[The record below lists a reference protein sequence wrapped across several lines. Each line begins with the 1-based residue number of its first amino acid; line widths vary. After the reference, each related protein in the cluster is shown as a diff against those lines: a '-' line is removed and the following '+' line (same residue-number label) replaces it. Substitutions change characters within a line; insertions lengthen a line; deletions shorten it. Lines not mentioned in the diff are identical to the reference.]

1 MIEKYKHGKVKKLF
15 EVKTVILLQVNA
27 LSKLY
32 GAETILANIK
42 LEVQTKDRIALVGRN
57 GAGKSTLLKIIAG
70 ELSHDGGEIIK
81 PKDVSMGYLA
91 QNTGLETSLTIWDEM
106 LTVFTHLQQM
116 ETKLRRLEQEMGK
129 EENFSNAAIYEK
141 LLADYDQLQLDY
153 KDQGGYQYEA
163 DIRSILSGLGFPVE
177 MHQTTISTLSGGQK
191 TRLALG
197 KLLLTKPDLLIL
209 DEPTNHLDIETL
221 TWLEQYLQGYPGAIL
236 IVSHDRYFLDKL
248 VTQVYEISN
257 KESRRFVGNYSKYLD
272 LKSAL
277 YEQEMKRYEKQ
288 QDEIA
293 KLEDFVQKNIARAST
308 TKRAQSRRKQLDR
321 MELLTRPLGDSKSA
335 SFHFDIEKQSGNDVL
350 QVKDA
355 TIGYDEDPIIEHVT
369 MRLTR
374 GDSVALVGPNG
385 IGKSTLLKSLVNKLP
400 LLNGDVSFGSNV
412 SVGYYDQEQAN
423 LTSSKR
429 VLNELWDEYP
439 LQPEKEIRTILGN
452 FLFTGDDV
460 LKPVSSLSGGQKARL
475 ALAKLM
481 MQKSNLLILDE
492 PTNHLDLNSKEI
504 LENALIDYPGTLL
517 FVSHD
522 RYFINRVTTTVIE
535 LSTEGAQEYLGDYD
549 YYVEKKNEM
558 IERAE
563 FEQHEQ
569 QENQAPVQKT
579 VAQEKLNYLEEKE
592 RKQLERQRTRKIEEL
607 EQNIVEFEEEIA
619 TLEDQLCLPEIYA
632 DYEKASEITTKKQT
646 LQEQLEA
653 CMAEWEELHI

>member
-15 EVKTVILLQVNA
+15 EVKTLILLQVNG

-163 DIRSILSGLGFPVE
+163 DIRSILSGLGFLVE
-177 MHQTTISTLSGGQK
+177 THQTKISTLSGGQK

-197 KLLLTKPDLLIL
+197 KLLLTRPDLLIL

-272 LKSAL
+272 SKSAL

-288 QDEIA
+288 QDEIS

-321 MELLTRPLGDSKSA
+321 MEVLTRPLGDSKSA

-355 TIGYDEDPIIEHVT
+355 TIGYYQEPIIEHVN

-385 IGKSTLLKSLVNKLP
+385 IGKSTLLKSIVNKLQ
-400 LLNGDVSFGSNV
+400 LLHGNVAFGSSV

-522 RYFINRVTTTVIE
+522 RYFINRVTTTVVE

-563 FEQHEQ
+563 LEQED
-569 QENQAPVQKT
+569 EVPVLKV

-607 EQNIVEFEEEIA
+607 EQNIVGLEEEIA

>member
-1 MIEKYKHGKVKKLF
+1 M
-15 EVKTVILLQVNA
+15 ILLQVNG

-32 GAETILANIK
+32 GAEMILANIK

-177 MHQTTISTLSGGQK
+177 THQTKISTLSGGQK

-197 KLLLTKPDLLIL
+197 KLLLTRPDLLIL

-272 LKSAL
+272 SKSAL

-288 QDEIA
+288 QDEIS

-321 MELLTRPLGDSKSA
+321 MEVLTRPLGDSKSA

-355 TIGYDEDPIIEHVT
+355 TIGYYQEPIIEHVN

-385 IGKSTLLKSLVNKLP
+385 IGKSTLLKSIVNKLQ
-400 LLNGDVSFGSNV
+400 LLHGNVAFGSNV

-522 RYFINRVTTTVIE
+522 RYFINRVTTTVVE
-535 LSTEGAQEYLGDYD
+535 LSTKGAQEYLGDYD

-563 FEQHEQ
+563 LEQED
-569 QENQAPVQKT
+569 EVPVQKV

-607 EQNIVEFEEEIA
+607 EQNIVGLEEEIA

>member
-1 MIEKYKHGKVKKLF
+1 M
-15 EVKTVILLQVNA
+15 ILLQVNG

-81 PKDVSMGYLA
+81 PKDVSIGYLA

-106 LTVFTHLQQM
+106 LTVFTHLRQM
-116 ETKLRRLEQEMGK
+116 ETKLRKLEQEMGK
-129 EENFSNAAIYEK
+129 EENFSNEAIYER
-141 LLADYDQLQLDY
+141 LLADYDQLQLNY

-177 MHQTTISTLSGGQK
+177 THQTTISTLSGGQK

-277 YEQEMKRYEKQ
+277 YDQEMKRYEKQ

-321 MELLTRPLGDSKSA
+321 IELLTRPLGDSKSA

-355 TIGYDEDPIIEHVT
+355 TIGYEEDPIIEHVT

-385 IGKSTLLKSLVNKLP
+385 IGKSTLLKSIVNKLP
-400 LLNGDVSFGSNV
+400 LLNGNVSFGSNV

-522 RYFINRVTTTVIE
+522 RYFINRVTTTVVE

-558 IERAE
+558 IERAA
-563 FEQHEQ
+563 FEQQEQ

-607 EQNIVEFEEEIA
+607 EQNIVNLEEEIA

-646 LQEQLEA
+646 LQEQLET
-653 CMAEWEELHI
+653 CMAEWEELHV

>member
-1 MIEKYKHGKVKKLF
+1 M
-15 EVKTVILLQVNA
+15 ILLQVNG

-163 DIRSILSGLGFPVE
+163 DIRSILSGLGFLVE
-177 MHQTTISTLSGGQK
+177 THQTKISTLSGGQK

-197 KLLLTKPDLLIL
+197 KLLLTRPDLLIL

-272 LKSAL
+272 SKSAL

-288 QDEIA
+288 QDEIS

-321 MELLTRPLGDSKSA
+321 MEVLTRPLGDSKSA

-355 TIGYDEDPIIEHVT
+355 TIGYYQEPIIEHVN

-385 IGKSTLLKSLVNKLP
+385 IGKSTLLKSIVNKLQ
-400 LLNGDVSFGSNV
+400 LLHGNVAFGSSV

-522 RYFINRVTTTVIE
+522 RYFINRVTTTVVE

-563 FEQHEQ
+563 LEQED
-569 QENQAPVQKT
+569 EVPVQKV

-607 EQNIVEFEEEIA
+607 EQNIVGLEEEIA

>member
-1 MIEKYKHGKVKKLF
+1 
-15 EVKTVILLQVNA
+15 VNG

-177 MHQTTISTLSGGQK
+177 THQTKISTLSGGQK

-197 KLLLTKPDLLIL
+197 KLLLTRPDLLIL

-272 LKSAL
+272 SKSAL

-288 QDEIA
+288 QDEIS

-321 MELLTRPLGDSKSA
+321 MEVLTRPLGDSKSA

-355 TIGYDEDPIIEHVT
+355 TIGYYQEPIIEHVN

-385 IGKSTLLKSLVNKLP
+385 IGKSTLLKSIVNKLQ
-400 LLNGDVSFGSNV
+400 LLHGNVAFGSNV

-522 RYFINRVTTTVIE
+522 RYFINRVTTTVVE

-563 FEQHEQ
+563 LEQED
-569 QENQAPVQKT
+569 EVPVQKV

-607 EQNIVEFEEEIA
+607 EQNIVGLEEEIA